1 MRKVITL
8 AAILILASLTIWFV
22 VGLIIGSAIGVLP

>member
-1 MRKVITL
+1 MKEKILFLV
-8 AAILILASLTIWFV
+8 AITIWFV